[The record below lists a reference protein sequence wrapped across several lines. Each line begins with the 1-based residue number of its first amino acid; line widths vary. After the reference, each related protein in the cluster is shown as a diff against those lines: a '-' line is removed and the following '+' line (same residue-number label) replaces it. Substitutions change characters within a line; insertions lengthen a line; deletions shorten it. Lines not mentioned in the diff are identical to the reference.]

1 MRPVRIMLFCIILFL
16 AAPAWAAPVEKRGE
30 KSHEGVA
37 GTVSVMASEKEI
49 SVAGS
54 ITLAVEIAAP
64 PGYTARAPEFE
75 EYGFSTSFNERSQRF
90 RVTDMTEVETTAA
103 LDGGTVLRQ
112 EFTLEPWLS
121 GDYSILPLMVSFFKD
136 SEPPGDAGSEAEP
149 PDENLAMP
157 AFSVMTDGFRIDVTP
172 LAEERKEPADLFGQ
186 SDYRMEKLTRRDRR
200 KEEMSDE
207 ELRREEEQVRE
218 EAMALKRRG
227 FPMWIVWTLLAAGA
241 AAALVWIGK
250 RKKIHQ
256 LFTPPPLPA
265 HEVAFRALRKLRE
278 QNLPGSGMIK
288 EFYYELSYILREY
301 IGARFGIR
309 AVNQTSEEF
318 FHHLLR
324 SNPFDDDA
332 EAILREFSDKADTV
346 KYSLHRPDRLQ
357 ADESFQTAKS
367 FVDATKLEA
376 ANG

>member
-1 MRPVRIMLFCIILFL
+1 MLFWIILCL

-30 KSHEGVA
+30 KTRDGGT
-37 GTVSVMASEKEI
+37 GTVVVTASEKEI

-54 ITLAVEIAAP
+54 LTLAVEITAP
-64 PGYTARAPEFE
+64 PGYTVRAPAFE

-103 LDGGTVLRQ
+103 LDGGTMLRQ

-136 SEPPGDAGSEAEP
+136 SEPSENAGPEAEKS
-149 PDENLAMP
+149 DADLAMP

-172 LAEERKEPADLFGQ
+172 LAEERKELADLFGQ
-186 SDYRMEKLTRRDRR
+186 SDYRMEKLIKRERR

-207 ELRREEEQVRE
+207 ELRRQEEQARE
-218 EAMALKRRG
+218 EAMALKKRR
-227 FPMWIVWTLLAAGA
+227 FPMWVVWTLLGVGA
-241 AAALVWIGK
+241 AAALFWIGK
-250 RKKIHQ
+250 RKKVHR
-256 LFTPPPLPA
+256 LFAPPPPPA
-265 HEVAFRALRKLRE
+265 HEAANRALRELKE
-278 QNLPGSGMIK
+278 KNLPGRGMIK

-318 FHHLLR
+318 FHHLLM
-324 SNPFDDDA
+324 SNPFDEKT
-332 EAILREFSDKADTV
+332 EAILREFSDSADTV

-367 FVDATKLEA
+367 FVEITKLET
-376 ANG
+376 GK